1 MEKKPP
7 LAQGQKLRLT
17 VGGLGSSGEGIG
29 SFEGFK
35 VFVPFALPNEEVV
48 CEIETVK
55 KNYALARLLKIE
67 EAAPDRREPL
77 CPVYGLC
84 GGCSLQHLSYEG
96 QLEAKRQQVEAA
108 FARLGHL
115 TVQAEP
121 TIACDDPW
129 HYRNKMLFPAG
140 EREGSLA
147 IGCYQRGT
155 HLVVDGA
162 GCLIAE
168 RGNEEVLGAVR
179 RWMELYNIPAYD
191 EASGRGLIRHV
202 MARCGRGEDDAG
214 EVLAVL
220 VTATSFLPREKE
232 LAEMLQKAVPH
243 LVGAV
248 QNINEARGNVIL
260 GRRQRLLWGKD
271 SLTDRLGSLRFK
283 ISPASFF
290 QVNRAQAEKLYA
302 LTAELAAPRPGSTV
316 WDLYCGTGTISLYL
330 AKKGAKVHG
339 IEAVAAAIEDAERN
353 AAANGC
359 AAARFYCGDSAIE
372 APKLLA
378 QGERPEAVVLDPPRA
393 GCSPRVL
400 ATVVKAGPQRIV
412 YVSCNPATLARDAA
426 LLSEQGY
433 KLQKVQPLDMFP
445 QTAHVE
451 TVALFLK
458 Q

>member
-1 MEKKPP
+1 MEKTPP
-7 LAQGQKLRLT
+7 LGQGQKLRLT
-17 VGGLGSSGEGIG
+17 VSGLGSSGEGIG

-35 VFVPFALPNEEVV
+35 VFVPFALPGEEVL

-55 KNYALARLLKIE
+55 KNYAAGRLQKVLL
-67 EAAPDRREPL
+67 PSPQRSTPL

-108 FARLGHL
+108 LTHLARLS
-115 TVQAEP
+115 VQAEP

-129 HYRNKMLFPAG
+129 HYRNKMQFPVG

-168 RGNEEVLGAVR
+168 RGNDEVLGAVR

-191 EASGRGLIRHV
+191 ETAGRGLIRHV
-202 MARCGRGEDDAG
+202 MARCGRGEADAG

-220 VTATSFLPREKE
+220 VTAAAPLPHVKE
-232 LAEMLQKAVPH
+232 LIEMLREAVPH
-243 LVGAV
+243 LVGVV
-248 QNINEARGNVIL
+248 QNINERPGNVIL
-260 GRRQRLLWGKD
+260 GRRQRLLWGQD

-339 IEAVAAAIEDAERN
+339 IETVAAAIEDAERN

-359 AAARFYCGDSAIE
+359 AARFYCGDSAIE

-400 ATVVKAGPQRIV
+400 ATVVKAAPKRIV

-426 LLSEQGY
+426 ALSEQGY
-433 KLQKVQPLDMFP
+433 RLQKVQPLDMFP

-458 Q
+458 C